1 MMSIRQ
7 TALGEFGGSSTM
19 GVNRDASAPG
29 GQLVELSIVMPC
41 LNEQET
47 VAVCVRKAIGSLRE
61 AGIAGEVIVA
71 DNGSTDDSVLL
82 AQAEGA
88 RVVNIQQKGYGN
100 ALKGGILASR
110 GEYVLMA
117 DSDDSYD
124 FSHAPRFVEQLR
136 AGSDLVMGNRFRGG
150 ISRQAMPFLHRYL
163 GNPVLTAIGRLFFGS
178 PCGDFHCGMR
188 AIRKDSFQRMDIRST
203 GMEFASEMVVKASL
217 LRMMVSEVPTT
228 LNPDGRNRP
237 PHLRTWRDGWRH
249 LRFLLMYSPRW
260 LFLYPGIL
268 LMIAGL
274 LGCVLLLPGR
284 RVFHGIGFDVHT
296 LLYAF
301 VAVLLGFQLIAFAT
315 FTKVFAITEG
325 LLPEDPRLKQ
335 VFRWITLE
343 TGLIVGALLTLLGLA
358 GSIFAVSGW
367 ARESFGALD
376 IEHTLRI
383 VMPSVFALTMG
394 VQITFS
400 SFFLSILG
408 LRRRQ

>member
-1 MMSIRQ
+1 MSLNHEIYSGRILDS
-7 TALGEFGGSSTM
+7 TLDALAAAEL
-19 GVNRDASAPG
+19 P
-29 GQLVELSIVMPC
+29 VELSVVMPC
-41 LNEQET
+41 LNERET
-47 VAVCVRKAIGSLRE
+47 VAICVRKAMGALRA
-61 AGIAGEVIVA
+61 AGIPGEVIVA
-71 DNGSTDDSVLL
+71 DNGSTDGSLEI

-88 RVVNIQQKGYGN
+88 RVVNIEQKGYGS
-100 ALKGGILASR
+100 ALKGGILAAR
-110 GEYVLMA
+110 GKYVLMA

-136 AGSDLVMGNRFRGG
+136 TGSDLVMGNRFQGG
-150 ISRQAMPFLHRYL
+150 ISDQAMPFLHRYL
-163 GNPVLTAIGRLFFGS
+163 GNPVLSGIGRLFFGS

-188 AIRKDSFQRMDIRST
+188 GFRRESFLQMDIRST
-203 GMEFASEMVVKASL
+203 GMEFASEMVVKATL
-217 LRMMVSEVPTT
+217 LRMKVSEVPTT

-260 LFLYPGIL
+260 LFLYPGIVLML
-268 LMIAGL
+268 LGL
-274 LGCVLLLPGR
+274 AGCVLLRPGR
-284 RVFHGIGFDVHT
+284 RVFHGIGLDVHT

-301 VAVLLGFQLIAFAT
+301 VAILLGFQLIAFAT

-325 LLPEDPRLKQ
+325 LLPEDPRLNRM
-335 VFRWITLE
+335 FRWVTLE
-343 TGLIVGALLTLLGLA
+343 TGLLVGGLLMLLGVG

-367 ARESFGALD
+367 AKESFGALD